1 VRPRARPTGAVI
13 IGTTSVMVTHIGEH
27 RGDLH
32 SGLLAVPSPLPGMY
46 YVMAENGVGG
56 RAFEWARGLFGYG
69 DDVAAALADA
79 ESVEAGTVQ
88 FLPWLLGSS
97 APQPDDASLAAFVG
111 MSLQHDRRHVDASD
125 VGGRGAEPGVAA
137 APRRAVRRRARFRSF
152 VSVVAVHRARCG
164 RSCWPTRC
172 ERPVHRLA
180 EPRATNARGAAF
192 LAFAALGALDLA
204 DVPSLLHTAH
214 VHEPNPAAAARL
226 QHLLAN
232 HVALHPALSSLNPL

>member
-1 VRPRARPTGAVI
+1 
-13 IGTTSVMVTHIGEH
+13 
-27 RGDLH
+27 
-32 SGLLAVPSPLPGMY
+32 
-46 YVMAENGVGG
+46 
-56 RAFEWARGLFGYG
+56 
-69 DDVAAALADA
+69 
-79 ESVEAGTVQ
+79 
-88 FLPWLLGSS
+88 
-97 APQPDDASLAAFVG
+97 
-111 MSLQHDRRHVDASD
+111 MSLQHDRRHVMRATL
-125 VGGRGAEPGVAA
+125 EGVALNLAWLLPHVEQFVGA
-137 APRRAVRRRARFRSF
+137 AFPLLRFGGGGAQSPLW
-152 VSVVAVHRARCG
+152 AQLLADA
-164 RSCWPTRC
+164 C